1 MISGHYAGKV
11 TAGAIKDN
19 DISTERLSEYD
30 KKRSRGGIG
39 DVAEGLRDV
48 LKAKG
53 FEVSD
58 EWRGIEK
65 IPVEDIESILIETSE
80 NVSSTAELGVEQ
92 FELIE

>member
-1 MISGHYAGKV
+1 M
-11 TAGAIKDN
+11 
-19 DISTERLSEYD
+19 
-30 KKRSRGGIG
+30 
-39 DVAEGLRDV
+39 
-48 LKAKG
+48 KAKG